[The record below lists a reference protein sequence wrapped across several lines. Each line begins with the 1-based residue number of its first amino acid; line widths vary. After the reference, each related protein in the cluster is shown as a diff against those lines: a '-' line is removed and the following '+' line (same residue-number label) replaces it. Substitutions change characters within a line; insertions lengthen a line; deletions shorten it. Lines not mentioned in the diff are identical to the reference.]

1 MTPET
6 KPNSS
11 GRPLRVVLVNQY
23 CYPDVASTGHLIH
36 DLAIEL
42 AGRGLQVEVLTTQ
55 PSYGDK
61 DTWVD
66 CPKVQ
71 VEGGATF
78 KRVWVPRVSKN
89 VLAGRAMKDGV
100 FLLQL
105 GVRML
110 FGSRHD
116 TVYLYS
122 TAPPYGAIVGAAV
135 GLVRRHRYVTLLYDS
150 YPQLATWVGTFKK
163 GSLIEKVWHRVNR
176 FFYGRASEAIVLCK
190 AAKRLVCENYP
201 IDPDR
206 VHPIANWAP
215 PGFEPVAKQDTNF
228 AREQGLNDDFVLLYS
243 GNMGLYYDFETVLG
257 AAELLKDEPFRL
269 VIVGG
274 GGKKADVVKQVE
286 DRNLTNTTVLPYQP
300 FETLNDSLNACDA
313 SLVTIAE
320 GIEGISFP
328 SKLYTSLAVG
338 KAIVAIS
345 EDWSE
350 LREKVEA
357 ADCGV
362 WAELGDAEGLAA
374 KLRELIHDPART
386 AAMGERA
393 RSLFELEYTREA
405 SASKYEQVLRLADP
419 NATGAERTER
429 RAKLK
434 ERLGAS
440 DIPAEEAAS

>member
-1 MTPET
+1 MTPPSTQTPPET
-6 KPNSS
+6 PRA
-11 GRPLRVVLVNQY
+11 GGERPLRVVLVNQY
-23 CYPDVASTGHLIH
+23 CYPDIASTGHLIH

-42 AGRGLQVEVLTTQ
+42 AGRGLEVEVLTTQ

-61 DTWVD
+61 DSWVD

-89 VLAGRAMKDGV
+89 VLAGRAIKDGV
-100 FLLQL
+100 FLMQL

-110 FGSRHD
+110 FGSRRD

-122 TAPPYGAIVGAAV
+122 TAPPYGAIVGAMV
-135 GLVRRHRYVTLLYDS
+135 GLVRKHTYVTLLYDS

-163 GSLIEKVWHRVNR
+163 GSFIEKVWHRINR
-176 FFYGRASEAIVLCK
+176 FFYGRAKQAIVLCD

-201 IDPDR
+201 IDADR
-206 VHPIANWAP
+206 VHPIPNWAP
-215 PGFEPVAKQDTNF
+215 PGFEPIAKHDTDF
-228 AREQGLNDDFVLLYS
+228 ARRHAYGDEFVLLYS

-257 AAELLKDEPFRL
+257 AAELLKDEPFKL

-274 GGKKADVVKQVE
+274 GGKKADVVKQVA

-338 KAIVAIS
+338 KAIVAIA

-350 LREKVEA
+350 LREKVEQ

-362 WAELGDAEGLAA
+362 WAKLGDAEGLAE
-374 KLRELIHDPART
+374 KLRGLIRDRART

-393 RSLFELEYTREA
+393 RELFEREYTREA
-405 SASKYEQVLRLADP
+405 SASKYERVLRLADP
-419 NATGAERTER
+419 NAKEGAR
-429 RAKLK
+429 
-434 ERLGAS
+434 
-440 DIPAEEAAS
+440 